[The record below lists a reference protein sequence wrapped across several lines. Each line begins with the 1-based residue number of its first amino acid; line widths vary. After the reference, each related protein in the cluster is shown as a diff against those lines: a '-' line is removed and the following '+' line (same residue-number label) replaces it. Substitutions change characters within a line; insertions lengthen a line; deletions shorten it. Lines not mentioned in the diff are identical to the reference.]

1 VIGMAKPRGL
11 EAPRL
16 TALRMPRLEDAD
28 TAGDLTEETFET
40 ARLRFTGGG
49 SADLSFSALSESTI
63 EGAHAEQLQAPGV
76 SFNEV
81 VVSELD
87 VVTWRGR
94 DSTWRDVEIG
104 PGRIGSIDL
113 SNSELRAVRF
123 SGLRLGYCDLGA
135 ARLTDVEFI
144 GCTFGALDLPS
155 ATLARVRFTE
165 CTVDELDL
173 RMTEC
178 ASVDIR
184 GLEIGARLELA
195 GRNGRA
201 PLTGIYA
208 SPEQARDLAPV
219 LARTVGLS
227 LVE

>member
-1 VIGMAKPRGL
+1 MAKPRGL
-11 EAPRL
+11 EAPRRSS
-16 TALRMPRLEDAD
+16 LRLPRLDDVD
-28 TAGDLTEETFET
+28 TEATLSDESFESARFRFEGRDSVDL
-40 ARLRFTGGG
+40 
-49 SADLSFSALSESTI
+49 DFSVLSESSI
-63 EGAHAEQLQAPGV
+63 EGARVEQLRAQAV
-76 SFNEV
+76 SFSEV
-81 VVSELD
+81 AIAELD

-113 SNSELRAVRF
+113 SDSELRAVRF
-123 SGLRLGYCDLGA
+123 AGLRLGYCDLHA
-135 ARLTDVEFI
+135 ARLTDVEFV

-155 ATLARVRFTE
+155 ATLARVRFVD

-173 RMTEC
+173 RMAEC

-184 GLEIGARLELA
+184 GLEVGTRLELA

-201 PLTGIYA
+201 PLAGIHA
-208 SPEQARDLAPV
+208 SAEQARDLAPV
-219 LARTVGLS
+219 LARTVGLT